1 MKRED
6 IAKYE
11 KAADQSDAAGS
22 DKTPVNNKHLRHL
35 LLTERLARARFD
47 ELSARTRKQE
57 TAHDARND

>member
-47 ELSARTRKQE
+47 QLLRSQKKDGTHEHR
-57 TAHDARND
+57 